1 MKHFPRHK
9 VYLISASLYLA
20 LAAILSQMLTNPRA
34 AIIVF
39 GGLAVLYFGLA
50 VYLLIKSKRESG
62 SEQEK
67 ERDRQREH

>member
-1 MKHFPRHK
+1 MKHFPRYK
-9 VYLISASLYLA
+9 VYLISSSLYLV
-20 LAAILSQMLTNPRA
+20 LAVILSQVLTNPRS

-50 VYLLIKSKRESG
+50 MYLLIKSKRESG

-67 ERDRQREH
+67 ERGQQREH